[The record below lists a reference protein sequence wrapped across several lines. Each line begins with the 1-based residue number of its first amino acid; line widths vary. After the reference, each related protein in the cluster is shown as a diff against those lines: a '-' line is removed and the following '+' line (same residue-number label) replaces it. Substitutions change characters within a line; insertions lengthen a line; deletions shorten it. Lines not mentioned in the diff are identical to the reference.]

1 MTMTTPTALLL
12 AALVAA
18 PAEPPNPWRE
28 GGEASLDAALT
39 GLAGKPLPDRLR
51 QVSDGF
57 LGTPYGFSP
66 LGEGEGAVPDGDP
79 LFRLDV
85 LDCLTF
91 AEEVMALALSKDVA
105 SAKPM
110 LERIRYRADRP
121 AGPDYAWRNHLM
133 EADWVPSNVQ
143 QGFVQDITDR
153 VGGRA
158 TVDASMEVSPGHW
171 AGKVGARL
179 ALPASRQVVGR
190 FPLRVLPVKHAAA
203 KLKGAPSGTLMLLV
217 REAKADLPT
226 RVSHVAWLFRDK
238 GKVFVR
244 HASSDA
250 RRVVDEPLE
259 RFVARGL
266 RKKQSWPLVG
276 YALFEVRAPSP

>member
-1 MTMTTPTALLL
+1 MTTLTALLFASL
-12 AALVAA
+12 AAA
-18 PAEPPNPWRE
+18 PAGPSKPWRE
-28 GGEASLDAALT
+28 GGEASLDAALSA
-39 GLAGKPLPDRLR
+39 LAFKPLPQRLR
-51 QVSDGF
+51 EVSDGF

-66 LGEGEGAVPDGDP
+66 LGEGDGAVPDADP

-91 AEEVMALALSKDVA
+91 AEEVMALALARDVA
-105 SAKPM
+105 SAKPL

-133 EADWVPSNVQ
+133 EADWVPSNAQ

-153 VGGRA
+153 VGGRS
-158 TVDASMEVSPGHW
+158 TVDASMEVSAGHW

-179 ALPASRQVVGR
+179 ALPESRQVVGR
-190 FPLRVLPVKHAAA
+190 FPLRVLPVKHAVA
-203 KLKGAPSGTLMLLV
+203 KLKTAPSGTLLLLV
-217 REAKADLPT
+217 REPKPDLPT
-226 RVSHVAWLFRDK
+226 RVSHVAWLFRER
-238 GKVFVR
+238 GRSFVR

-276 YALFEVRAPSP
+276 YALFEVRAPVP